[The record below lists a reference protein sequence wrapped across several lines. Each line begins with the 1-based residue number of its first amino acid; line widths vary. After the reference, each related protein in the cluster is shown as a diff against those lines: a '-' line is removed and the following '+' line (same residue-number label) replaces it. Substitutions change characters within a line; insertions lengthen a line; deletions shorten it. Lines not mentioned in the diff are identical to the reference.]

1 MQCNFKGTLDK
12 VSTYPETC
20 TFGQKES
27 FQVVPQ
33 SDCDDRKVCGES
45 EDREEAEE
53 VVDNGQVPDLPLDGR
68 EVECV
73 QVVQLAEGEHSRES
87 KLLTMKF
94 MAL

>member
-1 MQCNFKGTLDK
+1 MKDRRIPK
-12 VSTYPETC
+12 KC

-27 FQVVPQ
+27 FQIVPQ

-45 EDREEAEE
+45 EDWKEAEE
-53 VVDNGQVPDLPLDGR
+53 VVYDGQVPDLTLDGR

-73 QVVQLAEGEHSRES
+73 QVVQLAEGEHSREG
-87 KLLTMKF
+87 KLSNIKF